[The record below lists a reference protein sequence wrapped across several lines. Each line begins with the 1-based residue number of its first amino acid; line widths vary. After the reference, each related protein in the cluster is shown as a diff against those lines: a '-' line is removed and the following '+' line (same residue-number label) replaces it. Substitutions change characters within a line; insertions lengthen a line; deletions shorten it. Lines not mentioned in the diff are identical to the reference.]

1 MTSNWT
7 AKIHL
12 LLIALFAAVVCQAQP
27 SSTTT
32 PSPPDTANYDI
43 HVAWLDDQGQSN
55 SLDVLTAEGQFSLD
69 TVQKNRVKI
78 DDYEVPQTTKFTG
91 DLKVFNPEKGRMKI
105 FLGRTIPYV
114 TGKSHMG
121 NQASSSYSQL
131 SVGLDSAFNVTFGK
145 PLVIQT
151 DADGPITV
159 LVTRVEN

>member
-1 MTSNWT
+1 MK
-7 AKIHL
+7 KIHL
-12 LLIALFAAVVCQAQP
+12 LLIALFAALVCQAQP
-27 SSTTT
+27 PSSATLS
-32 PSPPDTANYDI
+32 SPPDTSNYNI

-69 TVQKNRVKI
+69 TIQKNRVKI

-91 DLKVFNPEKGRMKI
+91 DLKVFNPEKGRLKI

-114 TGKSHMG
+114 TSKFANGG
-121 NQASSSYSQL
+121 RASSSHSQL

-151 DADGPITV
+151 DANGPITV
-159 LVTRVEN
+159 LVSRVEN